1 MSYGLQVFESNG
13 TTLRLDV
20 SDRTPRLLVSRTA
33 TPVPASTG
41 TTSVTVSGVA
51 TTNLAYTDSGAPAK
65 VTAANTV
72 TIYGLASAGTT
83 TLRVM
88 VF

>member
-20 SDRTPRLLVSRTA
+20 SDRTPRIIVSRTA
-33 TPVPASTG
+33 TPVPSTTG
-41 TTSVTVSGVA
+41 TTNITVSGVA
-51 TTNLAYTDSGAPAK
+51 TTNFAYTDSGAVAK

-72 TIYGLASAGTT
+72 TVYGTAAGGTT
-83 TLRVM
+83 TLRIM
-88 VF
+88 AF